1 MRLLR
6 RLSIRARITV
16 QTLVIALVLCSAAA
30 ILFGISVQAVVRS
43 ATAQLLANDAGPF
56 EADIRKA
63 PTDPSLVIAEDQ
75 QVAVINPSGAIV
87 LSSLPRALRAKT
99 GALLALDTTPRDVAA
114 GSHTY
119 LGRMEKVRTD
129 AGTWRIVSVRDQEQG
144 DLVMQRLTV
153 TLLVGDLALVVGFG
167 IAAWLLTG
175 AALRPVNDMRRDA
188 ERLSEEESLD
198 GLPIGEAND
207 EIARLAGTLNAFI
220 DRNRQTVIRERQ
232 MISDASH
239 ELRTPLGILSAQL
252 ELAESEERTPAEVLA
267 EVAEARDTVRR
278 LSTLTTNLLTLARLE
293 TGNASRP
300 TSWPVLA
307 HELTASVDRAR
318 VLAQAKSVSVDYS
331 VVSTVEEDRSYAV
344 PDTAFA
350 SVIDNLVINAISA
363 VDHGGHVHVSADQ
376 SETAMTVSVTD
387 DGPGLPPE
395 FIPIAFDRFTR
406 PDEARQ
412 RDHGGSGLGL
422 AIVSAT
428 ARAAGGDASIRN
440 TGTGLE
446 VTMVIPPIGWPRSQ
460 V

>member
-1 MRLLR
+1 VRVLK

-30 ILFGISVQAVVRS
+30 ILFGLSVQAVVRS

-75 QVAVINPSGAIV
+75 QVAVINPGGAVV
-87 LSSLPRALRAKT
+87 LSSLPRALRSRIT
-99 GALLALDTTPRDVAA
+99 ELRTLDTTPRDVTA

-119 LGRMEKVRTD
+119 LGRMEKVHTQ
-129 AGTWRIVSVRDQEQG
+129 AGTWRIISVRDQEQG

-153 TLLVGDLALVVGFG
+153 TLFVGDLALVIGFG

-175 AALRPVNDMRRDA
+175 AALGPVNEMRRDA
-188 ERLSEEESLD
+188 ERLSEEGSLD

-207 EIARLAGTLNAFI
+207 EIARLAGTLNTFI
-220 DRNRQTVIRERQ
+220 DRNRQTVVRERQ

-252 ELAESEERTPAEVLA
+252 ELAEAEERTPAEVLA
-267 EVAEARDTVRR
+267 EVAEARETVRR
-278 LSTLTTNLLTLARLE
+278 LSTLTTNLLALARLE
-293 TGNASRP
+293 TGHASRP
-300 TSWPVLA
+300 TSWQVLVG
-307 HELTASVDRAR
+307 ELTASVDRAR
-318 VLAQAKSVSVDYS
+318 VLAQAKAVSVDYS
-331 VVSTVEEDRSYAV
+331 VKSMVDDDRSYAV

-350 SVIDNLVINAISA
+350 SAIDNLVVNAISA
-363 VDHGGHVHVSADQ
+363 VDRGGHVHVSAEQD
-376 SETAMTVSVTD
+376 EAAMTISVSD

-395 FIPIAFDRFTR
+395 FIAIAFDRFTR

-422 AIVSAT
+422 AIVYAT

-440 TGTGLE
+440 TNPGLE
-446 VTMVIPPIGWPRSQ
+446 VTMVMPAVGEPVP
-460 V
+460 